1 MSKPMTL
8 AYQRFLIFDTQGVSN
23 AKTRYVQFGQYLR
36 LSDICASKDIIKKSE
51 KIAHV
56 VGRNT
61 CITLS

>member
-8 AYQRFLIFDTQGVSN
+8 DYQRSLIFDTQSVSN

-36 LSDICASKDIIKKSE
+36 LSNICASKDIIQKSE
-51 KIAHV
+51 KIAHL